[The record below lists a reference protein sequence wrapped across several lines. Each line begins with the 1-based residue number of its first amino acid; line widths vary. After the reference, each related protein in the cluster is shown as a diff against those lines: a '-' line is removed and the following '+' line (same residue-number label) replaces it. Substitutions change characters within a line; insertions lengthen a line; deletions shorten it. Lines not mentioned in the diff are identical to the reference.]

1 MTNFEKVL
9 DKINGFHVQYQK
21 VSDKKIAHKALVY
34 MNKRMIVDAFNL
46 FNNVKDTVPELGQQV
61 LGLEDLQVI
70 GKGLFLGDFYYE
82 KCGFVANLGDDDPY
96 RVTHWIAADTFN
108 VMTDKEFDSVFRKD
122 WE

>member
-21 VSDKKIAHKALVY
+21 VSDKKIEHKALVY